1 MLSFLLFFFSSLD
14 DLIGRVAFDRET
26 LAQSPKGLDKWFP
39 VSLVDMYNYSD
50 IQGDIRIE
58 ITVYEKVK
66 KSLHLE
72 FHLVRGQRLRVDF
85 GVGGEEGGGGRAG
98 REEDYRRGA
107 DKDLTTFPRGL
118 TKDNVPL

>member
-1 MLSFLLFFFSSLD
+1 MLSFFLLFFASLD

-72 FHLVRGQRLRVDF
+72 FYLVRGQRLTVEY
-85 GVGGEEGGGGRAG
+85 GVGENGGGRAG
-98 REEDYRRGA
+98 REED
-107 DKDLTTFPRGL
+107 
-118 TKDNVPL
+118 